1 MSGEKIIEVGQIVY
15 KKVRA
20 GACWVQEPCACTPD
34 CDYILDK
41 PIVAIVTMEVV
52 EPGFIPF
59 YDKGQR
65 KGRVRAAKVISIE
78 CLDGAEGE
86 TYSDYDKTFK
96 YVVGEIVRPRNEF
109 SDDVEDICA
118 SGIHCFETKEQ
129 AERYNF

>member
-20 GACWVQEPCACTPD
+20 GSGYRVCNCTPD
-34 CDYILDK
+34 CDYEL
-41 PIVAIVTMEVV
+41 PAHAIVTMEVV

-59 YDKGQR
+59 YDEGQK

-78 CLDGAEGE
+78 YLDGAEGE
-86 TYSDYDKTFK
+86 ARSDYDKTFK
-96 YVVGEIVRPRNEF
+96 YVVGEIVRPRYEF
-109 SDDVEDICA
+109 SDDVEHICA